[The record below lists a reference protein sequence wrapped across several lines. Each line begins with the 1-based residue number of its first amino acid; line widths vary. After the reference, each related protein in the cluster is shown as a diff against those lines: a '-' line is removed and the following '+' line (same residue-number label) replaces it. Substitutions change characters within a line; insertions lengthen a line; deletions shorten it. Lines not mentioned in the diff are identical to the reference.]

1 MFWFG
6 RRDYGE
12 LKDFQR
18 ELASARLVRRY
29 HRGLV
34 TAPVDKVI
42 GSVSKAASMD
52 RRFRYKNGKVDAR
65 LRRMRQANRWGLL
78 TLPPVEL
85 YELNGEYYVV
95 DGHHRLALA
104 LENGQPDI
112 DAVVVAHEVEPATE
126 ASGVTHHAAGADDA

>member
-1 MFWFG
+1 MGMFWFG
-6 RRDYGE
+6 RRQYGE

-18 ELASARLVRRY
+18 ELARARLVRRY

-34 TAPVDKVI
+34 TAPVDKVV

-104 LENGQPDI
+104 LENDQPDI
-112 DAVVVAHEVEPATE
+112 DAYVVAHEVEPA
-126 ASGVTHHAAGADDA
+126 AG